1 MDWRESQKNR
11 TQESIDKVRFQF
23 RKDLWNATRK
33 VMICECCE
41 NFMEG

>member
-23 RKDLWNATRK
+23 RKDLWNATRN
-33 VMICECCE
+33 VMIRKCCE